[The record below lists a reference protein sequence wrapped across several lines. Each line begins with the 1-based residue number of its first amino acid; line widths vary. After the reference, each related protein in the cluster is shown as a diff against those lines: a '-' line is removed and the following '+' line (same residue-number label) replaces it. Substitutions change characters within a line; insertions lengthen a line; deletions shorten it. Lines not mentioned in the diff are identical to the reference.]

1 MKGSNNLDT
10 WRTVQLFLSPTGV
23 YEVQLRPND
32 TTAKCSCPSYKLHEA
47 CKHTRFV
54 KARMDENDGQ
64 YAILVP
70 DDVPEE
76 VTDQANKSAESFRDF
91 ILKYARV
98 EVL

>member
-1 MKGSNNLDT
+1 M
-10 WRTVQLFLSPTGV
+10 
-23 YEVQLRPND
+23 
-32 TTAKCSCPSYKLHEA
+32 A
-47 CKHTRFV
+47 
-54 KARMDENDGQ
+54 ENDGQ

-76 VTDQANKSAESFRDF
+76 IQAKANESAETFRNF

>member
-1 MKGSNNLDT
+1 MKGSQLEQ
-10 WRTVQLFLSPTGV
+10 WRTVQVFLSPTGV

-32 TTAKCSCPSYKLHEA
+32 TKAQCSCPSFKMRNS
-47 CKHTRFV
+47 CKHTTFV
-54 KARMDENDGQ
+54 QTRMSENNGQ

-76 VTDQANKSAESFRDF
+76 IQARANESAETFRNF

>member
-1 MKGSNNLDT
+1 MKKGSNVDT
-10 WRTVQLFLSPTGV
+10 WRTVQLFLSLTGV

-32 TTAKCSCPSYKLHEA
+32 TTARCNCPSFKIRNS
-47 CKHTRFV
+47 CKHTLFILQ
-54 KARMDENDGQ
+54 RMAENDGQ

-70 DDVPEE
+70 EDVPEE
-76 VTDQANKSAESFRDF
+76 EANKATESVEAFRSF